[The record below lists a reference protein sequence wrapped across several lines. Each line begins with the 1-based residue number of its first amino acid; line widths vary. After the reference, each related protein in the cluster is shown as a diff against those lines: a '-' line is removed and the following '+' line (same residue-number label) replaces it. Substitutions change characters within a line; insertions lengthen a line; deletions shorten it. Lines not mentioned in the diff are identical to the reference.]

1 MSITSLNLENKIFT
15 YPTKLI
21 NILDF
26 DFKRLSIKKMEDD
39 DETCIYYINYEKY
52 HFCLIIDNLKGYFKI
67 NDDDKYLTITFTSE
81 SQKMMYEIIW
91 EKIKK
96 LINNEISDYSKD
108 YIVFK
113 FDSNDVLPLDSIIN
127 IHSLA
132 ISIRYVFK
140 DDNKYYLQIYIHSC
154 FYKL

>member
-1 MSITSLNLENKIFT
+1 MSITSLNLENKTFT

-26 DFKRLSIKKMEDD
+26 DFKRLSIQKIEDD
-39 DETCIYYINYEKY
+39 DETCIYYINYDKY

-67 NDDDKYLTITFTSE
+67 NDDDRYLTIIFTSE
-81 SQKMMYEIIW
+81 SQKMMYEIIFFV
-91 EKIKK
+91 
-96 LINNEISDYSKD
+96 
-108 YIVFK
+108 VFK
-113 FDSNDVLPLDSIIN
+113 FGSNDVLPLDSIIN